1 MELAQDASKKTP
13 RSILIA
19 GPPFRGYLNMIAAG
33 FKACGVEPSLLEWR
47 YPKRNLAQEI
57 MFYSSRNYRI
67 RLADK
72 QDKANAL
79 ALEKAVQERHPDHIL
94 VMKAVELTEKTREYC
109 MNAGSKVV
117 LWAYDSAT
125 EFPIISRAAPQYDLV
140 YTYETGD
147 MEILSKNCTP
157 HFLPMAYDP
166 KYYFRKD
173 GKTEKDID
181 ICFIGTIDRHPQ
193 RKRLFA
199 HVASKLKDRKIAIWA
214 DSIHWYSHRHVGDF
228 LMVGPRR
235 NIQLTRK
242 TLDHGEINDIYNR
255 SKVCLNVHHAQSK
268 KAVNPRTFEILG
280 SGGMLLTDRRL
291 EEIEGFEEGEG
302 YMHYSNDTE
311 LIDKLR
317 ELLENE
323 QKAAYIADIGHSEV
337 RAHTFEQRARAILK
351 DLG

>member
-1 MELAQDASKKTP
+1 LELAQDTSEKTA

-33 FKACGVEPSLLEWR
+33 FKACGVEPSLLEWT
-47 YPKRNLAQEI
+47 YPKRSLAQEI
-57 MFYSSRNYRI
+57 MFYSSRNYRAK
-67 RLADK
+67 LADK

-94 VMKAVELTEKTREYC
+94 VMKAVELTKKTIEHC
-109 MNAGSKVV
+109 KNAGVKVV
-117 LWAYDSAT
+117 LWAYDSAA
-125 EFPIISRAAPQYDLV
+125 EFPIISRVASQYDLV
-140 YTYETGD
+140 YTYEPGD
-147 MEILSKNCTP
+147 LGVLSKSCTP
-157 HFLPMAYDP
+157 RFLPMAYDP
-166 KYYFRKD
+166 MCYFRND
-173 GKTEKDID
+173 TRTQKDID
-181 ICFIGTIDRHPQ
+181 ICFIGAIDRYPQ

-199 HVASKLKDRKIAIWA
+199 QVASRFKNRKIAIWA

-228 LMVGPRR
+228 MMVGPRR
-235 NIQLTRK
+235 NVQLTRK

-268 KAVNPRTFEILG
+268 RAVNPRTFEILG

-291 EEIEGFEEGEG
+291 DEIEGFEEGEG
-302 YMHYSNDTE
+302 YMHYSNDAE
-311 LIDKLR
+311 LIDKLN
-317 ELLENE
+317 EALENE

-337 RAHTFEQRARAILK
+337 HAHTFEQRARTILR